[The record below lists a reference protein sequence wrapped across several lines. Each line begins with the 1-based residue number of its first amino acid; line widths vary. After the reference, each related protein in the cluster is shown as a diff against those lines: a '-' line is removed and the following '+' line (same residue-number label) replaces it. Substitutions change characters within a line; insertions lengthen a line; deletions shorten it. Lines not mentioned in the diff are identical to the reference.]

1 MFAARMIH
9 LRHERRQHGGS
20 PDSGYKM
27 LPCDNMCAAD
37 WCVVQV
43 DSTVWAPWELQH
55 AQASEMCAAVS
66 EWCTLQVDKHK
77 SDASR
82 EVHEMQR
89 RVEQEKTQRTCMM
102 R

>member
-1 MFAARMIH
+1 MVQVK
-9 LRHERRQHGGS
+9 RQQGAPMYS
-20 PDSGYKM
+20 YSSEA
-27 LPCDNMCAAD
+27 CAANFA
-37 WCVVQV
+37 WCVV
-43 DSTVWAPWELQH
+43 
-55 AQASEMCAAVS
+55 
-66 EWCTLQVDKHK
+66 QVDKHK